1 MLYQTHVQVHLDNIR
16 FNLEGIRSAVG
27 DQRKILVAVKA
38 NAYGHG
44 AVQVARLAENAG
56 MDWLGVATVPEGI
69 ELRDAGINLPIL
81 KFSQA
86 FPEEMHAAVE
96 NDLTLT
102 VYDQENITAL
112 QMVCKEMDQIANV
125 HLKVDTGMGRIG
137 AIPGNA
143 VEIAT
148 LIERDCPNLR
158 LQGVFTHFPVS
169 DIPGD
174 SFNDN
179 QIELFRSVVSD
190 ISEKL
195 GRKVEI
201 VHAANS
207 GAILDYTDAW
217 FVMVRPGVMVYGYY
231 PDKATLHTIPLK
243 PGLSFLTR
251 VSSVKHVQA
260 GTSISYGRTWIAPVD
275 TCIAT
280 IPVGY
285 ADGFNRLF
293 SNTGRLLING
303 KSYPVAGRVCM
314 DQTMVDLGREAD
326 VRVGDEVVLI
336 GRCGDVEISCDE
348 WAEKLSTITYEVTCQ
363 INARVKRYYL
373 GE

>member
-102 VYDQENITAL
+102 VYDQENISAL
-112 QMVCKEMDQIANV
+112 QRVCQEMDQVTNV

-137 AIPGNA
+137 AKPDGV
-143 VEIAT
+143 VEIAA
-148 LIERDCPNLR
+148 LIEHDCPNLR

-207 GAILDYTDAW
+207 GAILDYPEAW
-217 FVMVRPGVMVYGYY
+217 FDMVRPGVMVYGYY

-251 VSSVKHVQA
+251 VSSVKDVQA

-293 SNTGRLLING
+293 SNKGRLLING

-314 DQTMVDLGREAD
+314 DQTMVDLGQETD

-336 GRCGDVEISCDE
+336 GRSGDAEITCDE
-348 WAEKLSTITYEVTCQ
+348 WAEKLGTITYEVTCQ

-373 GE
+373 GK